1 MSPPVDWLP
10 EIALAP
16 DHAPEAR
23 QEVALAEDQVSVEAP
38 PLETD
43 VGFAASDTVG
53 SGGGGSGQVELS
65 VLPPHAAMISGT
77 IRPAIKR

>member
-1 MSPPVDWLP
+1 MP
-10 EIALAP
+10 EVALAP

-23 QEVALAEDQVSVEAP
+23 QEVALVEDQVSIEDP

-53 SGGGGSGQVELS
+53 SGGGRGGQVELC
-65 VLPPHAAMISGT
+65 VLPPPQAPTISGT
-77 IRPAIKR
+77 IRLAINRTLR